1 MQFLAAY
8 CEGSGVY
15 FSAVDP
21 RHTPKGVE
29 WERIGVVAE
38 DDDGQ
43 GLDLWMESV
52 HGLRAGDVAP
62 GGAPRL
68 RASSPRLRVKPS
80 CTFPQTVEEPENST
94 PAANAD
100 RSFSRI
106 SGGDLHEV

>member
-94 PAANAD
+94 PAANERGPVFLKNLRGRPA
-100 RSFSRI
+100 
-106 SGGDLHEV
+106 